1 LGPSKIGQGLHFY
14 PWDPPSK
21 AHQNPESSLKIV
33 TVQKKTF
40 VSMRNKIWGHLF
52 FTIKQSSRTVSGFS
66 SPQQFQ
72 LIIFMMIGG
81 AAEQPLPNH
90 SPTQKPMDHTCQRL
104 KSIDLHF
111 EVVRN
116 PPS

>member
-1 LGPSKIGQGLHFY
+1 MGSTVKSPSKPRELL
-14 PWDPPSK
+14 K
-21 AHQNPESSLKIV
+21 NCNRPE
-33 TVQKKTF
+33 KTF

-104 KSIDLHF
+104 KSIVVHL